1 MKDLTV
7 LAVYGISILSGVGI
21 IVATED
27 ILNGVNGGFAV
38 LGIIITLWIIKDE
51 IVGRVEAHYER
62 KLAPKKK
69 EADSA
74 I

>member
-1 MKDLTV
+1 MRDLTALV
-7 LAVYGISILSGVGI
+7 IYAISIVGGVGI
-21 IVATED
+21 GVATKD

-38 LGIIITLWIIKDE
+38 LGVIITLWIIKDE
-51 IVGRVEAHYER
+51 ITGRIEAYYER

-69 EADSA
+69 EADST